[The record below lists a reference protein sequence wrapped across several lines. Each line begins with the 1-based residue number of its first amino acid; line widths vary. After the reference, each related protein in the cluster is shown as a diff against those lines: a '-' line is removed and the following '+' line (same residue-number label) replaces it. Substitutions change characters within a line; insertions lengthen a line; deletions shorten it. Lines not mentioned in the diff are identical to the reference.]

1 MSEKNLDNND
11 ISLAVLGLLTSS
23 SVAVTISDGDFTYFT
38 TGAGLI
44 LFCISQSFL
53 PRLRLNGY
61 GVVAFALIQSAA
73 LLEIVGKPFD
83 SFTLATGLCR
93 LDAKGDIACLTDA
106 ALGKYSIYALAW
118 AALFVVSYIY
128 VRRQLA
134 RRRSDA

>member
-1 MSEKNLDNND
+1 MSERNLDNND

-53 PRLRLNGY
+53 PRLRLNAY

-73 LLEIVGKPFD
+73 LLEVLGKLLD
-83 SFTLATGLCR
+83 AVTLGTGLCHLAESR
-93 LDAKGDIACLTDA
+93 DIACVTDA
-106 ALGKYSIYALAW
+106 VLGQYSIYALAW
-118 AALFVVSYIY
+118 AALFVGSYIY
-128 VRRQLA
+128 VRNRLRKRQ
-134 RRRSDA
+134 SDA